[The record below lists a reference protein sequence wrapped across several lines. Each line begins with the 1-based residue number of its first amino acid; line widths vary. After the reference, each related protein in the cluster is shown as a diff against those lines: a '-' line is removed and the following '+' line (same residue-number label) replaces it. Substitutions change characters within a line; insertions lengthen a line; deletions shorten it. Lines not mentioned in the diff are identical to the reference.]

1 MFYDKYPYTDF
12 HELNLDWVISTTSD
26 MKKSVDYLLE
36 EFSKIKVLT
45 KEEIQA
51 MIDASCDEV
60 KEYSDLKDAQ
70 LKADLEGQISAS
82 YEQITNE
89 YKSFVNSKIA
99 DLKIY
104 VDAQD
109 VATLNNANGYT
120 DERETIIRQYV
131 DDKFIDYMYMFNAF
145 RGIVT
150 DVRVVVQDIIDNGFR
165 TDSLTAGDYDALNLT
180 AGAYDAYNITAYN
193 YDFHAKSMLV

>member
-12 HELNLDWVISTTSD
+12 HELNLDWIISTTSD

-36 EFSKIKVLT
+36 EFAKIKVLT

-51 MIDASCDEV
+51 MIDASCNEV
-60 KEYSDLKDAQ
+60 KAYSDLKDAQ
-70 LKADLEGQISAS
+70 LKAELEGQISAS

-89 YKSFVNSKIA
+89 YKSFVNSKVSN
-99 DLKIY
+99 LKIY

-120 DERETIIRQYV
+120 DERETVIRQYV

-145 RGIVT
+145 RGVVT